1 MFEGTDLSMAYGS
14 MYEPMKPAAPA
25 PVVPQPPSM
34 PPPQLEAIP
43 VATASHA
50 QPPEIPYQP
59 PMAMYAQQ
67 SPAAKP
73 MQTVVDDSMWNRL
86 AAKKWEVVKLLV
98 LSFVVL
104 LGISMDRLCSHYLSS
119 YLSKAFLSEGQE
131 FLVRLGYPVMI
142 LLVLWILK
150 AM

>member
-14 MYEPMKPAAPA
+14 MYEPAMKPIA
-25 PVVPQPPSM
+25 PVIPQPP
-34 PPPQLEAIP
+34 PPMVAQPEVP
-43 VATASHA
+43 PATASHA
-50 QPPEIPYQP
+50 QPPDVPYQP
-59 PMAMYAQQ
+59 PMAMFAQQ

-73 MQTVVDDSMWNRL
+73 APMTVDDSMWNRL

-104 LGISMDRLCSHYLSS
+104 LGISLDRVCSHYLTN

-131 FLVRLGYPVMI
+131 FLVRLGYPVMV
-142 LLVLWILK
+142 LLVLWIMK

>member
-14 MYEPMKPAAPA
+14 MYEPMKPAAPSVPAMPQVAA
-25 PVVPQPPSM
+25 PPAP
-34 PPPQLEAIP
+34 EIP
-43 VATASHA
+43 MATASHA
-50 QPPEIPYQP
+50 QPPEVPYQP
-59 PMAMYAQQ
+59 PVAMYAQQ
-67 SPAAKP
+67 SPTAKP
-73 MQTVVDDSMWNRL
+73 MQAVVDDSMWSRL